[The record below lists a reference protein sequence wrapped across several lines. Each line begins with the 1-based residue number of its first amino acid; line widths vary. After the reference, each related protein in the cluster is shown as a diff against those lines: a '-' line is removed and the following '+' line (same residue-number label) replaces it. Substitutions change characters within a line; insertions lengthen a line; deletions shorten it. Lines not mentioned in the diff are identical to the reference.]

1 MVTQWVTMR
10 KHRSWRNTRRFN
22 PMTTSTKEQV
32 KLSEIVFDEGL
43 YPRVEGHDPATVQTY
58 VRDMEQIEAAG
69 KLISINA
76 DGILLDGRHRML
88 AYKTR
93 ADGADPEITVYRYAI
108 SSKLESFRLA
118 CELQDRGF
126 ALNNNDRQASA
137 KRLYAL
143 GDQSQAD
150 IAKVL
155 GVSKQTISAWLS
167 RTIKEEKETKKKK
180 AREMWLACATQEEIA
195 EAVGVPRKTI
205 DDWTADFGESP
216 DAGLSPF
223 PPGFEPPIYNVWKQQ
238 TKTNAVSHFGNSE
251 ARWVENL
258 LYFYTKPAGIVVDP
272 FGGGGSTIDV
282 CKKWSRRYYVSDRK
296 PIVAREH
303 EIRNHDLTIGLPSV
317 PRWKDVDLVYLD
329 PPYWKQAEGQYSDDS
344 TDLANMELEQFN
356 AALAGIINEFG
367 KKLKA
372 SACTTPQHIALIIQ
386 PTQWKAPERQYTDH
400 VGDMLRAVKLP
411 VEMRYSVPYESQ
423 QCTAQMVEW
432 AKAAKRC
439 LVLTRE
445 IIVWSVN

>member
-1 MVTQWVTMR
+1 MEPVR
-10 KHRSWRNTRRFN
+10 
-22 PMTTSTKEQV
+22 ELI

-93 ADGADPEITVYRYAI
+93 ADGADPEVTVYRYAI

-195 EAVGVPRKTI
+195 DAGGSPQQTVTE
-205 DDWTADFGESP
+205 WTKGFTESP
-216 DAGLSPF
+216 ADGLSVIPSNF
-223 PPGFEPPIYNVWKQQ
+223 DPPIYNVWKQQ

-258 LYFYTKPAGIVVDP
+258 LYLYTEPAGIVVDP

-282 CKKWSRRYYVSDRK
+282 CKKWNRRYYVSDRK

-303 EIRNHDLTIGLPSV
+303 EIRNHDLTTGLPSV

-329 PPYWKQAEGQYSDDS
+329 PPYWKQAEGQYSDDP
-344 TDLANMELEQFN
+344 TDLANMPLEEFN
-356 AALAGIINEFG
+356 AALAGIVNEFG

-372 SACTTPQHIALIIQ
+372 SARTTPQHIALIIQ

-400 VGDMLRAVKLP
+400 IGDMLRMVKLP
-411 VEMRYSVPYESQ
+411 VDMRYSVPYESQ

-445 IIVWSVN
+445 IIVWRVD

>member
-1 MVTQWVTMR
+1 MEKV
-10 KHRSWRNTRRFN
+10 N
-22 PMTTSTKEQV
+22 V

-43 YPRVEGHDPATVQTY
+43 YPRVEGHNPATVQTY
-58 VRDMEQIEAAG
+58 VQDMEQIEAAG

-88 AYKTR
+88 AYKTI
-93 ADGADPEITVYRYAI
+93 ANGGDPEIAVYRYPI

-126 ALNNNDRQASA
+126 ALNNHDRQASA
-137 KRLYAL
+137 KRLYQL
-143 GDQSQAD
+143 GDQSQVE

-155 GVSKQTISAWLS
+155 GVSAPTVSKWLS
-167 RTIKEEKETKKKK
+167 RTIKEEKEAKQKK
-180 AREMWLACATQEEIA
+180 AREMWLACATQEEVA
-195 EAVGVPRKTI
+195 EAVGVTVQ
-205 DDWTADFGESP
+205 TASNWSESFSNTC
-216 DAGLSPF
+216 LEKVLEF

-258 LYFYTKPAGIVVDP
+258 LYLYTEPAGIVVDP

-282 CKKWSRRYYVSDRK
+282 CKKWNRRYYVSDRK

-303 EIRNHDLTIGLPSV
+303 EIRLHDLTTGLPSV

-329 PPYWKQAEGQYSDDS
+329 PPYWKQAEGQYSDDP
-344 TDLANMELEQFN
+344 TDLANMPLEEFN
-356 AALAGIINEFG
+356 AALAGIVNEFG

-372 SACTTPQHIALIIQ
+372 SARTTPQHIALIIQ
-386 PTQWKAPERQYTDH
+386 PTQWKAPDRGFVDH
-400 VGDMLRAVKLP
+400 VGDMLRMVKLP
-411 VEMRYSVPYESQ
+411 VDMRYSVPYESQ
-423 QCTAQMVEW
+423 QCTAQMVDW
-432 AKAAKRC
+432 AKANRRC

-445 IIVWSVN
+445 IVVWRVGA

>member
-1 MVTQWVTMR
+1 
-10 KHRSWRNTRRFN
+10 
-22 PMTTSTKEQV
+22 MTTCNIQPAREQV
-32 KLSEIVFDEGL
+32 LLSQIIFDEGL
-43 YPRVEGHDPATVQTY
+43 YPRVDGHDPATVQTY
-58 VRDMEQIEAAG
+58 VRDMDQIEAAG

-93 ADGADPEITVYRYAI
+93 ADGADPQVTVYRYAI

-195 EAVGVPRKTI
+195 EAVGVHVDTAS
-205 DDWTADFGESP
+205 DWSKGFSESP
-216 DAGLSPF
+216 ELGLSEF

-238 TKTNAVSHFGNSE
+238 TKNQRGQPLWQQRNAMG
-251 ARWVENL
+251 
-258 LYFYTKPAGIVVDP
+258 
-272 FGGGGSTIDV
+272 
-282 CKKWSRRYYVSDRK
+282 
-296 PIVAREH
+296 
-303 EIRNHDLTIGLPSV
+303 
-317 PRWKDVDLVYLD
+317 
-329 PPYWKQAEGQYSDDS
+329 
-344 TDLANMELEQFN
+344 
-356 AALAGIINEFG
+356 
-367 KKLKA
+367 
-372 SACTTPQHIALIIQ
+372 
-386 PTQWKAPERQYTDH
+386 
-400 VGDMLRAVKLP
+400 
-411 VEMRYSVPYESQ
+411 
-423 QCTAQMVEW
+423 
-432 AKAAKRC
+432 
-439 LVLTRE
+439 
-445 IIVWSVN
+445 

>member
-1 MVTQWVTMR
+1 MPTGPLLTSDHIQPRQTLAAGIVT
-10 KHRSWRNTRRFN
+10 H
-22 PMTTSTKEQV
+22 MTTCGIEPAREQV
-32 KLSEIVFDEGL
+32 LLSQIIFDEGL

-93 ADGADPEITVYRYAI
+93 ADGADPQVTVYRYAI

-195 EAVGVPRKTI
+195 EAVGVPRQTI
-205 DDWTADFGESP
+205 DGWVKDFAESP
-216 DAGLSPF
+216 EDGLSAF
-223 PPGFEPPIYNVWKQQ
+223 PAGFEPPIYNVWKTQ
-238 TKTNAVSHFGNSE
+238 TKSNTTTKGN
-251 ARWVENL
+251 
-258 LYFYTKPAGIVVDP
+258 
-272 FGGGGSTIDV
+272 TIRF
-282 CKKWSRRYYVSDRK
+282 KYVY
-296 PIVAREH
+296 V
-303 EIRNHDLTIGLPSV
+303 
-317 PRWKDVDLVYLD
+317 
-329 PPYWKQAEGQYSDDS
+329 
-344 TDLANMELEQFN
+344 
-356 AALAGIINEFG
+356 
-367 KKLKA
+367 
-372 SACTTPQHIALIIQ
+372 
-386 PTQWKAPERQYTDH
+386 
-400 VGDMLRAVKLP
+400 
-411 VEMRYSVPYESQ
+411 
-423 QCTAQMVEW
+423 
-432 AKAAKRC
+432 
-439 LVLTRE
+439 
-445 IIVWSVN
+445 

>member
-1 MVTQWVTMR
+1 MEKV
-10 KHRSWRNTRRFN
+10 N
-22 PMTTSTKEQV
+22 V

-43 YPRVEGHDPATVQTY
+43 YPRVEGHNPATVQTY
-58 VRDMEQIEAAG
+58 VQDMEQIEAAG

-88 AYKTR
+88 AYKTI
-93 ADGADPEITVYRYAI
+93 ANGGDPEIAVYRYPI

-137 KRLYAL
+137 KRLYQL
-143 GDQSQAD
+143 GDQSQVE
-150 IAKVL
+150 IARVL

-195 EAVGVPRKTI
+195 EAVGVDQKTI
-205 DDWTADFGESP
+205 GNWEEDFRKSP
-216 DAGLSPF
+216 EDGLF
-223 PPGFEPPIYNVWKQQ
+223 LNPPGFEPPIYNVWKQQ

-258 LYFYTKPAGIVVDP
+258 LYLYTEPAGIVVDP

-282 CKKWSRRYYVSDRK
+282 CKKWNRRYYVSDRK

-303 EIRNHDLTIGLPSV
+303 EIRLHDLTTGLPSV

-329 PPYWKQAEGQYSDDS
+329 PPYWKQAEGQYSDDP
-344 TDLANMELEQFN
+344 TDLANMPLEEFN
-356 AALAGIINEFG
+356 AALAGIVNEFG

-372 SACTTPQHIALIIQ
+372 SARTTPQHIALIIQ
-386 PTQWKAPERQYTDH
+386 PTQWKAPDRGFVDH
-400 VGDMLRAVKLP
+400 VGDMLRMVKLP
-411 VEMRYSVPYESQ
+411 VDMRYSVPYESQ
-423 QCTAQMVEW
+423 QCTAQMVDW
-432 AKAAKRC
+432 AKANRRC

-445 IIVWSVN
+445 IVVWRVGA

>member
-1 MVTQWVTMR
+1 
-10 KHRSWRNTRRFN
+10 
-22 PMTTSTKEQV
+22 MTWHQTSGIDSTKETV

-43 YPRVEGHDPATVQTY
+43 YPRVDGHDPATVQTY
-58 VRDMEQIEAAG
+58 VRDMDQIEAAG

-93 ADGADPEITVYRYAI
+93 ADGADPELTVYRYAI

-195 EAVGVPRKTI
+195 EAVSVSQPTVKA
-205 DDWTADFGESP
+205 WEEDFIGSP
-216 DAGLSPF
+216 EDGLF
-223 PPGFEPPIYNVWKQQ
+223 INPPGFDPPIYNVWKQQ

-258 LYFYTKPAGIVVDP
+258 LYLYTDPAGIVVDP

-303 EIRNHDLTIGLPSV
+303 EIRLHDLMGGVPSV

-329 PPYWKQAEGQYSDDS
+329 PPYWKQAEGQYSDDPS
-344 TDLANMELEQFN
+344 DLANMELEEFN
-356 AALAGIINEFG
+356 TSLAAIVNEFG

-372 SACTTPQHIALIIQ
+372 SARTTPQHIALIIQ

-400 VGDMLRAVKLP
+400 IGDMLRMVKLP
-411 VEMRYSVPYESQ
+411 VDMRYSVPYESQ

-445 IIVWSVN
+445 IIVWSVD